1 MAEFL
6 PVTTIEDL
14 MSLDTVEMVDG
25 YWDGWRGFPEPGNNR
40 SRAYWHG
47 WKNGAADA
55 GHREKD
61 AAQVEL
67 ARAFAVFQRRAA

>member
-1 MAEFL
+1 MSEFT

-25 YWDGWRGFPEPGNNR
+25 YWDGWHGAPEPGNNR

-47 WKNGAADA
+47 WRNGAADA

-61 AAQVEL
+61 AHQMEL
-67 ARAFAVFQRRAA
+67 ARAFVAFRRRAA